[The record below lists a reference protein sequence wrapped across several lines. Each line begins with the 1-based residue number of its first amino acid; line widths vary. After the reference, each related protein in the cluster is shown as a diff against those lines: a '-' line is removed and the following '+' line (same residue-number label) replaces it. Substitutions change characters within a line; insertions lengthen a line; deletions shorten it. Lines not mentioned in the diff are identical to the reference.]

1 MARFLDMSYYLAA
14 RRMKR
19 TLKFAA
25 ALLRRFNQPHP
36 QPGTAAA
43 GRQSL
48 IKLSLLVVLSVAS
61 YLFFSRVVVTAVE
74 VKGVSMAPTLKAG
87 DLFLLNRFAYFHREP
102 QRGELVVVRDPETGD
117 LIVKRI
123 IGLPCE
129 TVIMQNYVP
138 FVNGRCLREPYLGRN
153 TMRADMSP
161 LSKPTVVPRGFY
173 YVLGDNRSRSLD
185 SRAFGPIP
193 RESILGVITL

>member
-1 MARFLDMSYYLAA
+1 MSYYMAA
-14 RRMKR
+14 RRMKS
-19 TLKFAA
+19 TLKMAA
-25 ALLRRFNQPHP
+25 ALVRKFNRPHP

-48 IKLSLLVVLSVAS
+48 MKFALLIALSLAS

-74 VKGVSMAPTLKAG
+74 VKGVSMAPTLKSG
-87 DLFLLNRFAYFHREP
+87 ELFLLNRFAYLHREP

-123 IGLPCE
+123 VGMPCE

-138 FVNGRCLREPYLGRN
+138 FVNGRRLREPYLGSGTKR
-153 TMRADMSP
+153 MDASP
-161 LSKPTVVPRGFY
+161 LDKATVVPRGFY
-173 YVLGDNRSRSLD
+173 YVLGDNRARSLD
-185 SRAFGPIP
+185 SRTFGPVP